1 MLVQQLDKLTLDSTL
16 AHLPSHDFQVELTT
30 LGQVIAQEFQQHS
43 ELPGVIITDANQIMG
58 VISRT
63 QFFEWL
69 SRPYGLETFLKRP
82 IRSLWKM
89 IAKTEGIFNTE
100 KLAEKYLL
108 LSNNCSIEKAV
119 NLALNRPASLA
130 YEPILIE
137 REDGQQRLLNMQVL
151 LLAQSRLF
159 ALAKEAAEAGNR
171 AKSEFLANMSHELLT
186 PLSTILGFSQLISRE
201 SSLSPEHQHYLD
213 VIKHSGEHLS
223 KLLDQILLGKN
234 TTSAFDSQIT
244 IAKADK
250 IQTSQKNRQ
259 VIRLAPA
266 QLHYR
271 VLLAEHRPQMRI
283 FLVKMLT
290 SIGFCVREAENG
302 QEAVE
307 IRSSYLPHLILMNM
321 RMPIMDGYQATRRIR
336 SVEKFRRSFSQEQA
350 TVIIGLIF
358 SAFSEDSS
366 QVLSVG
372 CNDFIYQPF
381 REEVLLEKIAQHL
394 GVRYLYADS
403 EI

>member
-1 MLVQQLDKLTLDSTL
+1 VLVQQLDKLTLDSTL

-30 LGQVIAQEFQQHS
+30 LGQVVAQEFQQHA
-43 ELPGVIITDANQIMG
+43 ELPGVIITDANQIIG

-89 IAKTEGIFNTE
+89 IAKTEGILNTE

-108 LSNNCSIEKAV
+108 LSNTCSIEKAV
-119 NLALNRPASLA
+119 KLALNRPASLA
-130 YEPILIE
+130 YEPIMIE
-137 REDGQQRLLNMQVL
+137 RGDGQRRLLNMHVL

-159 ALAKEAAEAGNR
+159 ALAKEAADAGNR
-171 AKSEFLANMSHELLT
+171 AKSKFLANMSHELLT
-186 PLSTILGFSQLISRE
+186 PLSTILGFTQLMSRE
-201 SSLSPEHQHYLD
+201 SSLSPEHQHYLG

-223 KLLDQILLGKN
+223 ELLDQILLGKK
-234 TTSAFDSQIT
+234 TTSAFDSQIV

-250 IQTSQKNRQ
+250 IKTSQNNRQ
-259 VIRLAPA
+259 VIGLAPD
-266 QLHYR
+266 QPHYR
-271 VLLAEHRPQMRI
+271 ILLVEHRPDMRI

-302 QEAVE
+302 QEAVD
-307 IRSSYLPHLILMNM
+307 IRSSYLPHLIFMNM

-336 SVEKFRRSFSQEQA
+336 SVEKFRRSFSQERA
-350 TVIIGLIF
+350 TVIIGLMV
-358 SAFSEDSS
+358 SASAEDSS

-372 CNDFIYQPF
+372 CDDYICQPF

-394 GVRYLYADS
+394 GVRYLYK
-403 EI
+403 E